1 MWVAIIGLAKKR
13 GSFIQNSLVIPAKI
27 SEVQTY
33 SKEGVAI
40 ISCYYQLE
48 RCLKGEEIIVNYYY
62 QLHVFLL

>member
-1 MWVAIIGLAKKR
+1 MGVAIIGIAKKR

-27 SEVQTY
+27 LEVQNY

-40 ISCYYQLE
+40 ISYYQLE

-62 QLHVFLL
+62 QLHVFLR